1 MKIELHKKEIQKS
14 ADINSENI
22 NSLQKNDS
30 SIYSLLTQFNDEKY
44 NSIENRIFD
53 SLLKFKSFSQFSSTN
68 SDSPK
73 KYSFVID
80 KETLKK
86 INSKEYKIL
95 ENKESL
101 DECFGQIRDIKSGKI
116 IKNIP
121 LRECPEITDLENVS
135 SSLESMAILQSLSK
149 ITKQLE
155 VIERKLNQVI
165 KEFDNDRIGEIQ
177 AGYSQLLNALQME
190 DITLKKLTLINAVT
204 SISTGR
210 SKLIEKLKN
219 RIDEFSKHNPSVWN
233 SILREII
240 SKNYGGEQY
249 KLATEITEG
258 LILVQRATFL
268 ITYIYEELEESKA
281 TLQSLAPYNDLINK
295 LKQEKTINNLNSY
308 DKREIDWVLTMKE
321 IGESIN
327 QIPNTDKLKSAEYS
341 LEIK

>member
-1 MKIELHKKEIQKS
+1 MTIQLHKKEIQKS
-14 ADINSENI
+14 ADINSESI
-22 NSLQKNDS
+22 NSLRNNDS
-30 SIYSLLTQFNDEKY
+30 SIYGILTKFNDEKY
-44 NSIENRIFD
+44 NSIENRILD
-53 SLLKFKSFSQFSSTN
+53 SLGKFTSFLQFSSEN
-68 SDSPK
+68 NDPEK
-73 KYSFVID
+73 KYHFVID

-101 DECFGQIRDIKSGKI
+101 DEYFGQVRDSKSGKI

-121 LRECPEITDLENVS
+121 LRECPEINNLENVS
-135 SSLESMAILQSLSK
+135 SSLQSMAILQSLSK

-155 VIERKLNQVI
+155 VIEKKLNQVI

-190 DITLKKLTLINAVT
+190 DINLKKATLINAVS

-219 RIDEFSKHNPSVWN
+219 RIDDFSKYDPSIWN
-233 SILREII
+233 SILREIT

-249 KLATEITEG
+249 KLAKEITEG
-258 LILVQRATFL
+258 LVLVQRATFL

-295 LKQEKTINNLNSY
+295 LNQEKTINNLNAY
-308 DKREIDWVLTMKE
+308 DKREIDWKLTIRDINKSISE
-321 IGESIN
+321 IPTTN
-327 QIPNTDKLKSAEYS
+327 KLNSAEYS